1 MIYYRLISRYCRKH
15 TQTHTHLQTLT
26 EQLDTRLVKHCV
38 LMNSGSPAAV
48 KVAHTELFVR
58 AHTHINAQTHTY
70 RNTTPSSGETASIRA
85 GTSVA
90 GGVQRGAALVGHT
103 AGGEPLVM

>member
-15 TQTHTHLQTLT
+15 THPHLQTLT